1 MNNKQSASKDL
12 DKGEK
17 FLDKQLIFKLSN
29 PMQEI
34 FIKVKTNPYKSIRY
48 NEGIATRKFMKMH
61 TKLKWKKAES
71 YGFHFCETINDKECY
86 YIYKY
91 IIYV

>member
-12 DKGEK
+12 DEGEK
-17 FLDKQLIFKLSN
+17 FLDKQLILKLSK

-48 NEGIATRKFMKMH
+48 NEGIATRKFMKMQS
-61 TKLKWKKAES
+61 KARPS
-71 YGFHFCETINDKECY
+71 QAKQS
-86 YIYKY
+86 
-91 IIYV
+91 